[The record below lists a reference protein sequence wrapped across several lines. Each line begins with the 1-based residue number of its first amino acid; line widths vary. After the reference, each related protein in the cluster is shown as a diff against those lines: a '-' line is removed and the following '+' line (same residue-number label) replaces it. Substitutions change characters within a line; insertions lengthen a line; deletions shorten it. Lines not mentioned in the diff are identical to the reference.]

1 VTRFSVTREL
11 QVWDITA
18 LRFGV
23 GALLLALAVLRRG
36 SRLPA
41 AAWREGPVFAVLWG
55 VRFVLLVALGLKLT
69 SAAEAAAGFGH
80 RNRHHRPSSSRCRG
94 DLATG
99 CSQHAVIR

>member
-11 QVWDITA
+11 QVWDIAA

-41 AAWREGPVFAVLWG
+41 VAWREDLVFAVFCIPR
-55 VRFVLLVALGLKLT
+55 RFPGLGRAIRACAVADGSLGGT
-69 SAAEAAAGFGH
+69 TIIPSDHAAPTGNPHANAANQIA
-80 RNRHHRPSSSRCRG
+80 
-94 DLATG
+94 LA
-99 CSQHAVIR
+99 